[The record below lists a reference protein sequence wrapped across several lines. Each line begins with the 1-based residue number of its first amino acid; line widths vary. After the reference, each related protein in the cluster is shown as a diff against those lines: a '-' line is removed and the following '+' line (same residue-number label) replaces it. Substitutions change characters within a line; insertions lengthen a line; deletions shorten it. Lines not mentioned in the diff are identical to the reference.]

1 MSKQEIVDEMCK
13 IKGEIAFNKQ
23 MFEINHKLANKYLA
37 ELDKINTTD
46 RDLYAK
52 LGILEKLLSA
62 LEEE

>member
-23 MFEINHKLANKYLA
+23 MFEINHKLANKYLD
-37 ELDKINTTD
+37 ELDKINTAD
-46 RDLYAK
+46 KDLYAK